1 MRLLIGGAERGP
13 TVSLAVVGGSVAML
27 AIAVLTGLPLR
38 QLAPAIALV
47 IVSTIA
53 YRTLLSWHALLAST
67 VLVILFIPIR
77 RYTMP
82 GNLPFQLEPYRLI
95 VAFVAVGWIGSLL
108 VDPRVRLRGSRVL
121 NLPLLAVLLVAASS
135 IIVNGHRVNELGV
148 GSTAAKQ
155 LTFLLSYIIVFY
167 LILSVARRRKDIDFI
182 ARVLV
187 GGAAVVS
194 TFGLIEEWSH
204 FNIFSHLS
212 TFVPL
217 LRLVETPDGLQR
229 GGHVRVLASAQHPI
243 ALGAMLIMLLP
254 LAVYLALTT
263 RRKLW
268 WVAGALITLCA
279 LSTLSRTGV
288 LMLLVL
294 VLVYMRLRPGSAKRM
309 WPFIIPALLAVHFVV
324 PGALGT
330 FRESFFP
337 SGGLVAQ
344 QENAPVGSGRV
355 SSFGPGL
362 HVVGQSPLLGQGFG
376 TRIVDG
382 PNPNSFIVDD
392 GWLSTAME
400 TGVIGVAA
408 WVWLFGRFIRRLGR
422 LSRRDAT
429 HYGWLLSALTAS
441 ITAYAVG
448 MVTYD
453 AFSFIQSTF
462 VMFILLALGAAA
474 LARADEE
481 ARAAAGG

>member
-67 VLVILFIPIR
+67 ILIILFIPIR

-82 GNLPFQLEPYRLI
+82 GNLPFHLEPYRLI

-121 NLPLLAVLLVAASS
+121 NLPFLAVLLVAASS
-135 IIVNGHRVNELGV
+135 IIVNGHRVNSLGL

-155 LTFLLSYIIVFY
+155 LTFLLSYIILFY
-167 LILSVARRRKDIDFI
+167 LILSVARHRKDIDFL

-194 TFGLIEEWSH
+194 MFGLIEEWSH
-204 FNIFSHLS
+204 FNIFNHLS

-217 LRLVETPDGLQR
+217 LRFVNTPSLVDTPGGLER

-263 RRKLW
+263 RRKHW

-294 VLVYMRLRPGSAKRM
+294 VVVYMRLRPGSAKRM
-309 WPFIIPALLAVHFVV
+309 WPLVIPALLAVHFVV

-355 SSFGPGL
+355 
-362 HVVGQSPLLGQGFG
+362 
-376 TRIVDG
+376 
-382 PNPNSFIVDD
+382 
-392 GWLSTAME
+392 
-400 TGVIGVAA
+400 
-408 WVWLFGRFIRRLGR
+408 
-422 LSRRDAT
+422 
-429 HYGWLLSALTAS
+429 
-441 ITAYAVG
+441 
-448 MVTYD
+448 
-453 AFSFIQSTF
+453 
-462 VMFILLALGAAA
+462 
-474 LARADEE
+474 
-481 ARAAAGG
+481 